1 MNDQHPDQHPD
12 PHTPTT
18 DVWEDAMS
26 RGLDDRVRDLHEAPL
41 SLADVQGT
49 ARSIQRTRR
58 LAVAGAVLATAA
70 VITPVAVLGT
80 NTLRGDSDTVPPATA
95 PVSPS
100 QGVDRTTDGPDEP
113 VAGTLGVAYLE
124 GTTLHRAD
132 GSSVELDR
140 AYDGGTTVGSTFL
153 GVRNEEG
160 SLTID
165 VVVGDGLVT
174 DSVEVWSYP
183 VANAD
188 HTVAAYVTRDGG
200 LTFQGVGGGVGY
212 SADLRD
218 GDTVVAVTG
227 GPECAEALEGCAA
240 YVAHGDG
247 SPTDLVEDGRSTP
260 VPGTIK
266 VSDVSVDGLVAAQTS
281 SSDTGSCSAVLDRS
295 GAGDP
300 TPVFETCD
308 ATLFDFSPD
317 GAHVNGSHAYL
328 DGIGRGYVTILDA
341 TGGTE
346 VARFTPDGTGF
357 VRDTVWQDADHLLVD
372 AFEEGEWRIYRLG
385 VDGSQERVLASSAG
399 DEMTPPF
406 SLLDGS

>member
-1 MNDQHPDQHPD
+1 MNDQHPD

-49 ARSIQRTRR
+49 ARTIQRKRR

-70 VITPVAVLGT
+70 VITPVAVLSS
-80 NTLRGDSDTVPPATA
+80 NALRTDGDTVPPATA
-95 PVSPS
+95 PASPS
-100 QGVDRTTDGPDEP
+100 QGVDGNTDGPDEP
-113 VAGTLGVAYLE
+113 APGSLGVAYLE

-132 GSSVELDR
+132 GSTAELDQ

-153 GVRNEEG
+153 GVRNDEG
-160 SLTID
+160 RLTID
-165 VVVGDGLVT
+165 VVAGDGLVV
-174 DSVEVWSYP
+174 DSVDAWSYP

-200 LTFQGVGGGVGY
+200 LAFQSVDGGMGY
-212 SADLRD
+212 SAELRD
-218 GDTVVAVTG
+218 GDRVVAVTG
-227 GPECAEALEGCAA
+227 GPGCADALEGCAA

-247 SPTDLVEDGRSTP
+247 SPTDVVEDGRSTP
-260 VPGTIK
+260 LPGTIK

-281 SSDTGSCSAVLDRS
+281 STDTGSCSAVLDRS

-317 GAHVNGSHAYL
+317 GAHINGSHAYL

-341 TGGTE
+341 ARGTE
-346 VARFTPDGTGF
+346 VARFTPDGIGF
-357 VRDTVWQDADHLLVD
+357 VHDTVWQDADHLLVD
-372 AFEEGEWRIYRLG
+372 AYEAGEWRIYRLG
-385 VDGSQERVLASSAG
+385 VDGSQERVLASSTG
-399 DEMTPPF
+399 DEGTPAF
-406 SLLDGS
+406 TLLDGS